1 MYVKVPSPFLI
12 LENDKA
18 APGKFVDLITTLF
31 SVLSDFD
38 ATELTT
44 PWKLKLSTSE
54 KETGLPISD
63 CNKGERSFIRQLIL
77 VGKF

>member
-1 MYVKVPSPFLI
+1 VI

-31 SVLSDFD
+31 NLLSGLE

-44 PWKLKLSTSE
+44 PSKFRLSTSE
-54 KETGLPISD
+54 KETGFPISD
-63 CNKGERSFIRQLIL
+63 CNKAERSFIRQLIL
-77 VGKF
+77 LGKF

>member
-1 MYVKVPSPFLI
+1 VI

-18 APGKFVDLITTLF
+18 APEKFVDRITTLF
-31 SVLSDFD
+31 NVLSNFD

-44 PWKLKLSTSE
+44 PWKVKLLASE

-63 CNKGERSFIRQLIL
+63 SKKAERSFIRQLIL
-77 VGKF
+77 FGKF